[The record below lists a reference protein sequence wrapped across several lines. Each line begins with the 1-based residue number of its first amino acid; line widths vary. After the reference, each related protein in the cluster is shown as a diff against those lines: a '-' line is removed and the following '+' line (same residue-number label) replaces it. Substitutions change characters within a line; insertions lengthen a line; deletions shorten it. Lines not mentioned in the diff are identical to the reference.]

1 MGQSDNSVDDAFL
14 DGLNIIVELVEG
26 DSERHQVS
34 EVPVLGMMLVVLS
47 ESLCFRLNLGQQQ
60 GRRRTK
66 FSGFLPVQMVEVEV
80 VHHGLPLY
88 GVFDVFCF
96 CSFGR
101 CCLSSGAGAS
111 SREGG
116 HRGGGGNEGRI
127 STMDGGGRS
136 AQGDNASGRC
146 RIDLAV
152 DKWIPTKP
160 RADNFFRELF
170 VTTVAKSRIHLVEEP
185 ITLSS
190 LAGDSG
196 EMTSQGAFAGEPA
209 ALEAV
214 CDFFASGIGG
224 KGFASSIFG
233 VRDLAVPGG
242 LVPFGIPVIPLS
254 RGPSAVRAMRIAIF
268 ALVPLTFGGGFVK
281 SLVGLIAFCHAEV
294 FEAIMSKVGAGHRHG
309 RRTRAVVAKESSSV
323 HTSLEGYV
331 SRPAT

>member
-1 MGQSDNSVDDAFL
+1 
-14 DGLNIIVELVEG
+14 
-26 DSERHQVS
+26 
-34 EVPVLGMMLVVLS
+34 MMLVVLG

-66 FSGFLPVQMVEVEV
+66 FSGFLPVQLVEVEV

-96 CSFGR
+96 CCFVG
-101 CCLSSGAGAS
+101 CCLCRGAGAS
-111 SREGG
+111 SRESG
-116 HRGGGGNEGRI
+116 HRSGGGNEGRS

-136 AQGDNASGRC
+136 AQGDDASGRC
-146 RIDLAV
+146 RVDLAV

-160 RADNFFRELF
+160 RAENFFRELF

-185 ITLSS
+185 ITLAS
-190 LAGDSG
+190 LAGDTG
-196 EMTSQGAFAGEPA
+196 EMTSLGAFAGEPA

-224 KGFASSIFG
+224 KDFASSIFG

-242 LVPFGIPVIPLS
+242 LVPFGIPVIPLR
-254 RGPSAVRAMRIAIF
+254 RGPSAISAMRIAVI
-268 ALVPLTFGGGFVK
+268 ALVPLTFGGGLVK
-281 SLVGLIAFCHAEV
+281 GFVGLIAFCHAEV
-294 FEAIMSKVGAGHRHG
+294 LVAVMSKVGAGHRHG
-309 RRTRAVVAKESSSV
+309 RGTRAVVAKESGSV